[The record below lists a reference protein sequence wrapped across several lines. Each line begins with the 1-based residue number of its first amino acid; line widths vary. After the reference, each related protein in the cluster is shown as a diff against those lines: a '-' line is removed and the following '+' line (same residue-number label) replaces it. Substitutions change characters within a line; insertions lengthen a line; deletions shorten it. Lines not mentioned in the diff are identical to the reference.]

1 MIKTILPFLIVI
13 FSTIAV
19 AQTPSFP
26 GAEGHG
32 RNTTGGR
39 GGLVYYVTNLTDINT
54 GNSITREGS
63 LRWCLNQTGTKTIL
77 FKVSGTIFLTSNL
90 SISKDNVTIAGQSTP
105 GDGVCIG
112 GFPVS
117 LSANNVI
124 IRYLRF
130 RMGDSLD
137 SNADGADALGGR
149 YKKNIIVDHCSM
161 SWSTDECVSI
171 YGNEN
176 STLQWCI
183 VSESLRLSGHTKGAH
198 GYGGIW
204 GGKNASFHHNLMA
217 HHDSRVP
224 RLGPSTETQLSEYTD
239 IRNNVYYNYAGEGC
253 YGAENMNV
261 NIVNNFYKPGPAS
274 NTGTKRAK
282 IISIDKKTDLPTTD
296 GFYPINNL
304 WGKFFIEG
312 NVVDAST
319 STGSNVTACNN
330 ATANN
335 WDYGVYNQFS
345 SKYGTVSTTDKA
357 NMKVTTPF
365 QTEIVTTHTAAKAYE
380 KVIAYVGA
388 SLSRDSHDSRIINET
403 TNGTAAFKGLSPLN
417 TSPHPKSGIIDSQN
431 DIKPAG
437 ATSDWT
443 PWPTLASGI
452 AVTDSNIDGIP
463 DGWLETNFPGKTA
476 TDLNEEGYTYLEV
489 YLNGIVKNITENQLK
504 DGIASGVST
513 PVAEQKVAV
522 YLNSDNSSLIIRAE
536 NVINTIN
543 IFNLTGTK
551 IITKSIATNHSE
563 IGFSKYS
570 KGLYIVQVFCDNFL
584 KAYTVKIIK
593 S

>member
-1 MIKTILPFLIVI
+1 MKETVLLLALFISTSFL
-13 FSTIAV
+13 T
-19 AQTPSFP
+19 AQTPAFP

-32 RNTTGGR
+32 RFTTGGR
-39 GGLVYYVTNLTDINT
+39 GGLVYYVTNLTDVNS
-54 GNSITREGS
+54 GNSTTREGS
-63 LRWCLNQTGTKTIL
+63 LRWCLNQNGPKTIL
-77 FKVSGTIFLTSNL
+77 FKVSGTIFLSSAL
-90 SISKDNVTIAGQSTP
+90 SISKDNLTIAGQSAP
-105 GDGVCIG
+105 GDGICIA
-112 GFPVS
+112 GFPVT
-117 LSANNVI
+117 LSANNII

-149 YKKNIIVDHCSM
+149 FKKNIIVDHCSM

-183 VSESLRLSGHTKGAH
+183 IAESLRLSGHTKGAH

-217 HHDSRVP
+217 HHDSRTP
-224 RLGPSTETQLSEYTD
+224 RLGPSTQTQLSEYTD

-274 NTGTKRAK
+274 NSGTKRGK
-282 IISIDKKTDLPTTD
+282 IISIDKKTNLPSTD

-319 STGSNVTACNN
+319 STGSNVTVCNN

-335 WDYGVYNQFS
+335 WDYGVYNQYAS
-345 SKYGTVSTTDKA
+345 GYGTVSAVEKA
-357 NMKVTTPF
+357 AMKMSVPF
-365 QTEIVTTHTAAKAYE
+365 ATGHVTTHTAAKAYE
-380 KVIAYVGA
+380 KVLAYAGA
-388 SLSRDSHDSRIINET
+388 SLVRDSHDARVIAET

-417 TSPHPKSGIIDSQN
+417 VSPFPKAGIIDSQN

-437 ATSDWT
+437 AAADWS
-443 PWPTLASGI
+443 PWPTLGGAT
-452 AVTDSNIDGIP
+452 APADTNVDGIP
-463 DGWLETNFPGKTA
+463 DGWLEARYPGKTA
-476 TDLNEEGYTYLEV
+476 IDLNEEGYTYLEV
-489 YLNGIVKNITENQLK
+489 YLNTIVKDITDNQMK
-504 DGIASGVST
+504 DAIVSGVNYPAAAPGVIT
-513 PVAEQKVAV
+513 
-522 YLNSDNSSLIIRAE
+522 YLSGNRLNVRSGGNMHKINVFNMAGLNLISWQGNANE
-536 NVINTIN
+536 AGLDTTQ
-543 IFNLTGTK
+543 L
-551 IITKSIATNHSE
+551 A
-563 IGFSKYS
+563 
-570 KGLYIVQVFCDNFL
+570 KGIYIVQVYSMGSKL
-584 KAYTVKIIK
+584 PSYSKIIK